1 MVRLRQLDGEQ
12 SIATFSTWGLVF
24 FLVLPETFNATLTA
38 TAAHKLILFNNELQ
52 N

>member
-24 FLVLPETFNATLTA
+24 FILPETFNATLTA